1 MGFLSQEF
9 ATQEEALLRAVETAK
24 QMASLS
30 PVAVVGTKLAMV
42 HARDHSVD
50 EGLRYMQYLN
60 GAFLQTED
68 LVQSMSATMSKTKPT
83 FAKL

>member
-1 MGFLSQEF
+1 MGFLSQVF

-30 PVAVVGTKLAMV
+30 PVAVVGTKLAQV
-42 HARDHSVD
+42 HASDHSVA

>member
-1 MGFLSQEF
+1 MGFLSQVF
-9 ATQEEALLRAVETAK
+9 PTHEAAMLKAVETAK
-24 QMASLS
+24 HIASLS

-68 LVQSMSATMSKTKPT
+68 LVQSISATMSKTKPT

>member
-1 MGFLSQEF
+1 
-9 ATQEEALLRAVETAK
+9 
-24 QMASLS
+24 
-30 PVAVVGTKLAMV
+30 MV

-68 LVQSMSATMSKTKPT
+68 LVKSMSATMSKTKPT